1 MCPVT
6 NQGKSGMALLLG
18 GFGGSPNFGAIGTGT
33 TAFAGGQTGL
43 ILEVKRNAITGSA
56 DTSVL
61 FKTTFSTFFPTTDI
75 TGTTP
80 VTEVAMFTG
89 ASGTFEMWNRE
100 VFSSVTKDDTIEL
113 TFEQTYEIF

>member
-1 MCPVT
+1 M
-6 NQGKSGMALLLG
+6 QLR
-18 GFGGSPNFGAIGTGT
+18 
-33 TAFAGGQTGL
+33 
-43 ILEVKRNAITGSA
+43 EVRIQVFYSRQP
-56 DTSVL
+56 
-61 FKTTFSTFFPTTDI
+61 FQPFFPTTDI